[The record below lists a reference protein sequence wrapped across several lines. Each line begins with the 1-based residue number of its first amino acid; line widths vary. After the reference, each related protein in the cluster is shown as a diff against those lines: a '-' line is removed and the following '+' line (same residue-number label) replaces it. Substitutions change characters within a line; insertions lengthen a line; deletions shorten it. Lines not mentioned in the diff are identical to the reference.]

1 MDILK
6 IEPEMED
13 EDRKAYF
20 GAFQSFDWSN
30 NGNLSF
36 ASLMFVM
43 RRVGANPT
51 EVEVQDIINR
61 MDDGTGTFTFTDF
74 CKIMLEKNKE
84 VNAENDYKE
93 SFRVFSK
100 DENGFVSADELRFV
114 LQNLP
119 GKVSQSSSF
128 NKPLLTQSKSIFK
141 YQLF

>member
-61 MDDGTGTFTFTDF
+61 MDDGTETFTFTDF

-119 GKVSQSSSF
+119 GKVSNSS
-128 NKPLLTQSKSIFK
+128 NIMNANRKG
-141 YQLF
+141 